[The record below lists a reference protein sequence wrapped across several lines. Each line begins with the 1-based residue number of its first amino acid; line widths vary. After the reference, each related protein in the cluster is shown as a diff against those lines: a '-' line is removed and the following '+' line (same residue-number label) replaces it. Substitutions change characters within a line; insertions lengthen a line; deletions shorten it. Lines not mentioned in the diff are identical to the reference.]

1 MALKPNA
8 FKALGFDEYTVR
20 ALAILMF
27 SRVVLFRRS
36 RSFVETYGQTIILN
50 MRRSSR
56 LSGNASTGVSGPAKA
71 PKTLKH
77 SSPSSADTKKRARQS
92 DDSSDDEL
100 LPEKR
105 PSSKKIDQKLPNG
118 GRAEGKSEP
127 DNKLADRKWQS
138 WAPTATS
145 SPFPSFPHP
154 TPADCEESHHV
165 LHIKH
170 QAAVDEEFSDP
181 NTPETIHHVLDA
193 MMVALLSAATSWSNA
208 KRAMNS
214 MKEVY
219 GSVFAYDEIY
229 AKGQGRQKLEDTIK
243 CGGLHVRKST
253 LIASMLHQ
261 VHERHG
267 KWDLDHLFDA
277 TDEEAMKELLTYK
290 GIGPKCAF
298 VVMGWC
304 LKRNPFTVDTHVFR
318 IAGLWGW
325 IPAKTTREVAQAH
338 LDAMV
343 PKKLKFDL
351 HFLLIAHGR
360 TCPVCRGGSKSGE
373 KCDAREEVKTR
384 LKARK
389 ES

>member
-1 MALKPNA
+1 M
-8 FKALGFDEYTVR
+8 
-20 ALAILMF
+20 
-27 SRVVLFRRS
+27 
-36 RSFVETYGQTIILN
+36 
-50 MRRSSR
+50 
-56 LSGNASTGVSGPAKA
+56 
-71 PKTLKH
+71 
-77 SSPSSADTKKRARQS
+77 
-92 DDSSDDEL
+92 
-100 LPEKR
+100 
-105 PSSKKIDQKLPNG
+105 
-118 GRAEGKSEP
+118 
-127 DNKLADRKWQS
+127 
-138 WAPTATS
+138 
-145 SPFPSFPHP
+145 
-154 TPADCEESHHV
+154 
-165 LHIKH
+165 H

-181 NTPETIHHVLDA
+181 NTPDTIPHVLDA
-193 MMVALLSAATSWSNA
+193 MIVALLSAATSWSNA

-219 GSVFAYDEIY
+219 GSVFAYDEIF
-229 AKGQGRQKLEDTIK
+229 ANGRGRQKLEDTIK

-253 LIASMLHQ
+253 LIATMLQQ

-325 IPAKTTREVAQAH
+325 IPEKATRETAQAH

-343 PKKLKFDL
+343 PKKRKFDL

-373 KCDAREEVKTR
+373 KCKARAEVKAR

>member
-1 MALKPNA
+1 M
-8 FKALGFDEYTVR
+8 
-20 ALAILMF
+20 
-27 SRVVLFRRS
+27 
-36 RSFVETYGQTIILN
+36 LN

-56 LSGNASTGVSGPAKA
+56 LSANPPTGVLSPAKVSKA
-71 PKTLKH
+71 LKH
-77 SSPSSADTKKRARQS
+77 SSSPHAATKKRVRPKVESPNDEIDRERSPTRKKLDKQS
-92 DDSSDDEL
+92 PDGSQHV
-100 LPEKR
+100 R
-105 PSSKKIDQKLPNG
+105 P
-118 GRAEGKSEP
+118 EP
-127 DNKLADRKWQS
+127 DSKFAEKKWQS

-145 SPFPSFPHP
+145 SPFPNFPHP
-154 TPADCEESHHV
+154 TPSDCEESHHV
-165 LHIKH
+165 LNRIHRADVEK
-170 QAAVDEEFSDP
+170 ESSDP
-181 NTPETIHHVLDA
+181 DIPETIPHVLDA

-214 MKEVY
+214 MKDVY

-229 AKGQGRQKLEDTIK
+229 ADGQGRQKLEDAIK

-253 LIASMLHQ
+253 LMMSTLTQ

-325 IPAKTTREVAQAH
+325 IPEKASREKAQAH
-338 LDAMV
+338 LDAIV
-343 PKKLKFDL
+343 PKKLKLDL

-360 TCPVCRGGSKSGE
+360 TCPVCIGGSKSGE
-373 KCDAREEVKTR
+373 KCEAREEVKAR

>member
-1 MALKPNA
+1 
-8 FKALGFDEYTVR
+8 
-20 ALAILMF
+20 
-27 SRVVLFRRS
+27 
-36 RSFVETYGQTIILN
+36 

-56 LSGNASTGVSGPAKA
+56 LSANPPTGVLGTAKVSKA
-71 PKTLKH
+71 VKDS
-77 SSPSSADTKKRARQS
+77 SSPHAATKKRVRPKEES
-92 DDSSDDEL
+92 PDDELDLKRIPPRKKIDKKGPDDSSQHVI
-100 LPEKR
+100 K
-105 PSSKKIDQKLPNG
+105 
-118 GRAEGKSEP
+118 EP
-127 DNKLADRKWQS
+127 DDKLADKKWQS

-145 SPFPSFPHP
+145 SPFPNFPHP

-165 LHIKH
+165 LNRMHHAEVEK
-170 QAAVDEEFSDP
+170 EFSDP
-181 NTPETIHHVLDA
+181 NTPETIPHVLDA

-214 MKEVY
+214 MKAVY
-219 GSVFAYDEIY
+219 GSVFAYDKIF
-229 AKGQGRQKLEDTIK
+229 ADGKGRQKLEDTIK

-253 LIASMLHQ
+253 LMMSTLTQ

-325 IPAKTTREVAQAH
+325 IPEKATREKAQAH

-343 PKKLKFDL
+343 PQKLKFDL

-373 KCDAREEVKTR
+373 KCEAREEVKAR

>member
-1 MALKPNA
+1 
-8 FKALGFDEYTVR
+8 
-20 ALAILMF
+20 MF
-27 SRVVLFRRS
+27 SRVLLFRRS
-36 RSFVETYGQTIILN
+36 RSFFETHKHITIFN

-56 LSGNASTGVSGPAKA
+56 LSANAPTRASSPAKVS
-71 PKTLKH
+71 KT
-77 SSPSSADTKKRARQS
+77 SRSPSPQSVRTKKRARQVN
-92 DDSSDDEL
+92 DSSNDEL
-100 LPEKR
+100 YLGKSPSPKKLDQKR
-105 PSSKKIDQKLPNG
+105 PDGSQHVRK
-118 GRAEGKSEP
+118 EP
-127 DNKLADRKWQS
+127 DDKLAEKKWQS

-145 SPFPSFPHP
+145 SPFPNFPHP
-154 TPADCEESHHV
+154 TPADCEESHQV
-165 LHIKH
+165 LQTRH
-170 QAAVDEEFSDP
+170 QATVDEEFSDP
-181 NTPETIHHVLDA
+181 NTPQTIPHVLDA
-193 MMVALLSAATSWSNA
+193 MVVALLSAATGWSNA

-253 LIASMLHQ
+253 LIASMLQQ

-267 KWDLDHLFDA
+267 KWNLDHLFDA

-304 LKRNPFTVDTHVFR
+304 LKRNPFTVDTHVYR

-325 IPAKTTREVAQAH
+325 IPKKATRETAQAH

-343 PKKLKFDL
+343 PKELKFDL

-384 LKARK
+384 LKARG

>member
-1 MALKPNA
+1 MQ
-8 FKALGFDEYTVR
+8 YVH
-20 ALAILMF
+20 LAILMF
-27 SRVVLFRRS
+27 LRVLRRS
-36 RSFVETYGQTIILN
+36 RCSVETYRSTTILN

-56 LSGNASTGVSGPAKA
+56 LSTNAPSENPGPAKVSKA
-71 PKTLKH
+71 SKQ
-77 SSPSSADTKKRARQS
+77 SSPSFAGTRKRARPT
-92 DDSSDDEL
+92 DE
-100 LPEKR
+100 
-105 PSSKKIDQKLPNG
+105 SSKDGLDP
-118 GRAEGKSEP
+118 GRSPSRKKTNPKSPDGSQHVKEEP
-127 DNKLADRKWQS
+127 DSKLAEKKWQS

-165 LHIKH
+165 LHRKH

-181 NTPETIHHVLDA
+181 NTPETIAHVLDA

-229 AKGQGRQKLEDTIK
+229 ADGKGRQKLEDTIK

-253 LIASMLHQ
+253 LIASMLQQ

-267 KWDLDHLFDA
+267 KWDIDHLFDA

-325 IPAKTTREVAQAH
+325 IPEKASREKAQAH

-360 TCPVCRGGSKSGE
+360 TCPVCRGGSKSGD
-373 KCDAREEVKTR
+373 KCEARAEVKAR

>member
-56 LSGNASTGVSGPAKA
+56 LSGNASTGALGPAKD
-71 PKTLKH
+71 PNTLKR
-77 SSPSSADTKKRARQS
+77 SSPSSAGTKKRARQNNR
-92 DDSSDDEL
+92 SSDDES

-105 PSSKKIDQKLPNG
+105 PSSKKVDQKLPNG
-118 GRAEGKSEP
+118 GSPEGKPEP
-127 DNKLADRKWQS
+127 DSKLADKKWQS

-165 LHIKH
+165 LHIRH

-243 CGGLHVRKST
+243 
-253 LIASMLHQ
+253 A
-261 VHERHG
+261 
-267 KWDLDHLFDA
+267 F
-277 TDEEAMKELLTYK
+277 K
-290 GIGPKCAF
+290 GIVAGDYDDLPEQAF
-298 VVMGWC
+298 Y
-304 LKRNPFTVDTHVFR
+304 
-318 IAGLWGW
+318 
-325 IPAKTTREVAQAH
+325 
-338 LDAMV
+338 MV
-343 PKKLKFDL
+343 GTIDEAVTKAKKL
-351 HFLLIAHGR
+351 AA
-360 TCPVCRGGSKSGE
+360 E
-373 KCDAREEVKTR
+373 A
-384 LKARK
+384 A
-389 ES
+389 

>member
-1 MALKPNA
+1 MHLH
-8 FKALGFDEYTVR
+8 
-20 ALAILMF
+20 
-27 SRVVLFRRS
+27 LFRWKS
-36 RSFVETYGQTIILN
+36 SFAKTYRPAITMN

-56 LSGNASTGVSGPAKA
+56 LSASASTGILGPAKVS
-71 PKTLKH
+71 KTSKH
-77 SSPSSADTKKRARQS
+77 ASPSNARSKKWARPEN
-92 DDSSDDEL
+92 DSSNDEL
-100 LPEKR
+100 YHGRSPT
-105 PSSKKIDQKLPNG
+105 PKKLEQEHQNG
-118 GRAEGKSEP
+118 SQHAKTEP
-127 DNKLADRKWQS
+127 DDKLAEKKWQS
-138 WAPTATS
+138 WASTAAS
-145 SPFPSFPHP
+145 SPFPTFPHP

-165 LHIKH
+165 LHRLH

-181 NTPETIHHVLDA
+181 NTPDTIPHVLDA

-219 GSVFAYDEIY
+219 GSVFAYDKIY
-229 AKGQGRQKLEDTIK
+229 AEGRQKLEDTIK
-243 CGGLHVRKST
+243 CGGLHVRKSNLMMST
-253 LIASMLHQ
+253 LTQ
-261 VHERHG
+261 VDERHG

-325 IPAKTTREVAQAH
+325 IPKKATRETAQAH

-373 KCDAREEVKTR
+373 KCEAREEVKAR

>member
-1 MALKPNA
+1 
-8 FKALGFDEYTVR
+8 
-20 ALAILMF
+20 
-27 SRVVLFRRS
+27 
-36 RSFVETYGQTIILN
+36 

-56 LSGNASTGVSGPAKA
+56 ISANAPTTGITGTTTKVSKTPVAKM
-71 PKTLKH
+71 
-77 SSPSSADTKKRARQS
+77 KKRARQN
-92 DDSSDDEL
+92 DESSEDEPQ
-100 LPEKR
+100 PERSPASKKPDRKR
-105 PSSKKIDQKLPNG
+105 P
-118 GRAEGKSEP
+118 EGSQHRKEEP
-127 DNKLADRKWQS
+127 DSKLADKKWQS
-138 WAPTATS
+138 WAPTASS

-154 TPADCEESHHV
+154 TPADCEETHHV
-165 LHIKH
+165 LHSRH
-170 QAAVDEEFSDP
+170 HAAVEEEFNDP
-181 NTPETIHHVLDA
+181 NTPETIPHVLDA
-193 MMVALLSAATSWSNA
+193 MVVALLSAATSWSNA

-214 MKEVY
+214 MREVY

-229 AKGQGRQKLEDTIK
+229 AAGTGRQKLEDTIK

-253 LIASMLHQ
+253 LIATMLQQ

-318 IAGLWGW
+318 LAGLWGW
-325 IPAKTTREVAQAH
+325 VPDKATRETAQAH

-360 TCPVCRGGSKSGE
+360 VCPVCRGGSNSGE
-373 KCDAREEVKTR
+373 KCEAREEVKVR